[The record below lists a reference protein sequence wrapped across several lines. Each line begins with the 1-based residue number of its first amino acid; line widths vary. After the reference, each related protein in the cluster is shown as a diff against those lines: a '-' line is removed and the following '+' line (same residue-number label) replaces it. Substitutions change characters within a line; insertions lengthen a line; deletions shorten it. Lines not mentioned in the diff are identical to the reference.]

1 MFVDARTV
9 VCIRRIT
16 FGSEFISFGVGDTR
30 FVIVDSSFVIWG
42 IGFRIGAHKSWEAGT
57 ILRG

>member
-1 MFVDARTV
+1 MFVDARTF

-16 FGSEFISFGVGDTR
+16 FGSEFISFGVGDTS

-42 IGFRIGAHKSWEAGT
+42 IGFRIGAQKLWEAGAV
-57 ILRG
+57 LRG